1 MASVTACGVM
11 GAGGRGRGRLWLRV
25 GGTAR
30 RGPSPDGF
38 AVRPE
43 PPTRPLDSV
52 CAWCYDAHMATKTT
66 TLTVRVGPRL
76 REQIEERAAEAEMNT
91 GEFVRFVMAEYIRSL
106 EETDRTA

>member
-1 MASVTACGVM
+1 
-11 GAGGRGRGRLWLRV
+11 
-25 GGTAR
+25 
-30 RGPSPDGF
+30 
-38 AVRPE
+38 
-43 PPTRPLDSV
+43 
-52 CAWCYDAHMATKTT
+52 MATKTT